1 LGVGFGNVYEQPIPL
16 VNIRFPLI
24 DYIPHN
30 QILWVFVK
38 MGAVGFFAFWFYF
51 KSVDAKANQLFHR
64 LDDTYLKAV
73 MMMITLSV
81 INQMVVSF
89 FDLQLTYYRNML
101 YLGCLIGMIPAIEHV
116 AKMDEESSS
125 DEEGEGEDDE

>member
-1 LGVGFGNVYEQPIPL
+1 M
-16 VNIRFPLI
+16 

-38 MGAVGFFAFWFYF
+38 MGALGFFAFWFYF
-51 KSVDAKANQLFHR
+51 NSVAGKANQLFHR
-64 LDDTYLKAV
+64 INDPYLKAV
-73 MMMITLSV
+73 MLMITLSV

-101 YLGCLIGMIPAIEHV
+101 YLGCLVGMIPAIEY
-116 AKMDEESSS
+116 ASENGDESNSDT
-125 DEEGEGEDDE
+125 DEEGADNE